1 VARLHRWMSL
11 TIHALNVIGAL
22 LVLVEAGWITY
33 GVFVRY
39 VLRDPDEM
47 VTEATALL
55 LVPLAFVGMAYALQ
69 RDAYPK
75 VTLLLDALPPAA
87 RRAITLANM
96 VLITLIGAF
105 FTLVAGSA
113 AYRTYLSGA
122 SSDILLWPEFIFWTP
137 VAIFVGAFTAQ
148 ALLQLADHLSGRSGL
163 GTP

>member
-1 VARLHRWMSL
+1 MALI
-11 TIHALNVIGAL
+11 IHALNLIGAL

-87 RRAITLANM
+87 RRATTLANM

-113 AYRTYLSGA
+113 AHRTYL
-122 SSDILLWPEFIFWTP
+122 
-137 VAIFVGAFTAQ
+137 
-148 ALLQLADHLSGRSGL
+148 
-163 GTP
+163 